1 VFLVTFGLLRGQWQ
15 KAAALG
21 VKTGC
26 GAFALVA
33 IVWAGIAG
41 WAFVND
47 EDPWKAIPPGVPRPN
62 WRNLI
67 GATVVSK
74 RSPAVALD
82 SFKYATARVGARM
95 YKVINY
101 RNKGEY
107 S

>member
-62 WRNLI
+62 WRNFI

-74 RSPAVALD
+74 RSPAVACGGLGLIQ
-82 SFKYATARVGARM
+82 V
-95 YKVINY
+95 
-101 RNKGEY
+101 RNGK
-107 S
+107 SRSAHV